1 MGCNCMKR
9 NKWIISLVIISVVF
23 VLTITC
29 IIIMINK
36 GYGISTGQYLE
47 AKDGQALLI
56 RDNSPI
62 EMSNRTEREL
72 FDELDMGDMILV
84 IHDGIAETYPGRT
97 GVYAIFKLSNGTIDD
112 IPKNV
117 VNQLMELGWLETID
131 E

>member
-1 MGCNCMKR
+1 MKR
-9 NKWIISLVIISVVF
+9 NKWIISIVIIVAVF
-23 VLTITC
+23 VLAITG

-62 EMSNRTEREL
+62 EMFNRTEREL
-72 FDELDMGDMILV
+72 FDDLDIGDMILV

-97 GVYAIFKLSNGTIDD
+97 GVYAIFKLSNGAIDD

>member
-1 MGCNCMKR
+1 MKR
-9 NKWIISLVIISVVF
+9 NKWIISIVIIVAVF
-23 VLTITC
+23 VLAITG

-47 AKDGQALLI
+47 AKKGQDLLI

-62 EMSNRTEREL
+62 VMSNRTEKEL
-72 FDELDMGDMILV
+72 FDDLDIGDMILV

-97 GVYAIFKLSNGTIDD
+97 GVYAILKLNDGTIDD

-117 VNQLMELGWLETID
+117 VNQLNELGWLETID

>member
-1 MGCNCMKR
+1 M
-9 NKWIISLVIISVVF
+9 IIVAVF
-23 VLTITC
+23 VLAITG

-47 AKDGQALLI
+47 AKKGQDLLI
-56 RDNSPI
+56 RDDSPI
-62 EMSNRTEREL
+62 VMSNKTEKEL
-72 FDELDMGDMILV
+72 FDDLDIGDMILV

-97 GVYAIFKLSNGTIDD
+97 GVYAIFKLSNGAIDD

-117 VNQLMELGWLETID
+117 VNQLIELGWLETID

>member
-1 MGCNCMKR
+1 MKR

-47 AKDGQALLI
+47 AKNGQDLLI

-62 EMSNRTEREL
+62 VMSNRTEKEL
-72 FDELDMGDMILV
+72 FDDLDIGDMILV

-97 GVYAIFKLSNGTIDD
+97 GVYAIFKLSNGAIDD

>member
-1 MGCNCMKR
+1 MKR
-9 NKWIISLVIISVVF
+9 NKWIISIVIIVAVF
-23 VLTITC
+23 VLAITG

-47 AKDGQALLI
+47 AKNGQDLLI

-62 EMSNRTEREL
+62 VMSNRTEKEL
-72 FDELDMGDMILV
+72 FDDLDIGDMILV

-97 GVYAIFKLSNGTIDD
+97 GVYAIFKLSNGAIDD

-117 VNQLMELGWLETID
+117 VNQLIELGWLETID

>member
-1 MGCNCMKR
+1 MKR

-97 GVYAIFKLSNGTIDD
+97 GVYAILKLNDGTIDD

-117 VNQLMELGWLETID
+117 VNQLNELGWLETID

>member
-1 MGCNCMKR
+1 MKR

>member
-1 MGCNCMKR
+1 MKR
-9 NKWIISLVIISVVF
+9 NKWIISIVIIVAVF
-23 VLTITC
+23 VLAITG

-97 GVYAIFKLSNGTIDD
+97 GVYAIFKLSNGAIDD

>member
-1 MGCNCMKR
+1 M
-9 NKWIISLVIISVVF
+9 IIVAVF
-23 VLTITC
+23 VLAITG

-47 AKDGQALLI
+47 AKNGQDLLI

-62 EMSNRTEREL
+62 VMSNRTEKEL
-72 FDELDMGDMILV
+72 FDDLDIGDMILV

-97 GVYAIFKLSNGTIDD
+97 GVYAIFKLSNGAIDD

-117 VNQLMELGWLETID
+117 VNQLIELGWLETID

>member
-1 MGCNCMKR
+1 MKR
-9 NKWIISLVIISVVF
+9 NKWIISIVIIVAVF
-23 VLTITC
+23 VLAITG

-47 AKDGQALLI
+47 AKNGQDLLI

-62 EMSNRTEREL
+62 VMSNRTEKEL
-72 FDELDMGDMILV
+72 FDDLDIGDMILV

-97 GVYAIFKLSNGTIDD
+97 GVYAIFKLSNGAIDD

>member
-1 MGCNCMKR
+1 MKR
-9 NKWIISLVIISVVF
+9 NKWIISIVIIVAVF
-23 VLTITC
+23 VLTITG

-47 AKDGQALLI
+47 AKNGQDLLI

-62 EMSNRTEREL
+62 VMSNRTEKEL
-72 FDELDMGDMILV
+72 FDDLDIGDMILV

-97 GVYAIFKLSNGTIDD
+97 GVYAIFKLSNGAIDD

>member
-1 MGCNCMKR
+1 M
-9 NKWIISLVIISVVF
+9 IISVVF

-97 GVYAIFKLSNGTIDD
+97 GVYAIFKLSNGAIDD

-117 VNQLMELGWLETID
+117 VNQLNELGWLETID